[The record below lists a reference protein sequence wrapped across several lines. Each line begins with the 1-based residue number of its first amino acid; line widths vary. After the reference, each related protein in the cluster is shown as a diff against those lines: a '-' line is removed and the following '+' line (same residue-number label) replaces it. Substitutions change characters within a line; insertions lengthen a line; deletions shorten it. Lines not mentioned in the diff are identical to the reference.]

1 MGIGEIY
8 ERYRIP
14 FWLAE
19 HMYRVAAVAM
29 RVFDARVAVDPS
41 LSGRDDMIA
50 ACLLHDIGNIVKFNF
65 ITLPPPDGRAE
76 YWKKVQREMIAQ
88 YGTSE
93 HPASKALCE
102 ELGQWERIAPILEHT
117 SDYDAR
123 ILLERGALLQRI
135 VAYADQRVAPT
146 GVVLLAQRLRDMRA
160 RYDHP
165 DTDHIRAL
173 DAAIMENEQQLFS
186 DISLKPEDITE
197 QSIAPL
203 LAELRSFEF

>member
-14 FWLAE
+14 PWLAE
-19 HMYRVAAVAM
+19 HMYRVAAVATC
-29 RVFDARVAVDPS
+29 VFDAHVATDAS
-41 LSGRDDMIA
+41 LLGRNDMIA

-65 ITLPPPDGRAE
+65 TTLPPPDGRIT
-76 YWKKVQREMIAQ
+76 YWKEVQSEMIAK

-93 HPASKALCE
+93 HPASKAMCE
-102 ELGQWERIAPILEHT
+102 EIGQWERIAPILEHT
-117 SDYDAR
+117 SDYDAC
-123 ILLERGALLQRI
+123 ILLEQGSLLQRI
-135 VAYADQRVAPT
+135 VAYADQRVAPA
-146 GVVLLAQRLRDMRA
+146 GVVSLTQRLRDMRA

-173 DAAIMENEQQLFS
+173 DTAIMENEKWLFS
-186 DISLKPEDITE
+186 GISLKPEDITE

-203 LAELRSFEF
+203 VAELRSFEF